1 VRLIRQKP
9 EEIMIIDG
17 KTMNEKGKKQRMFQW
32 RALPSPKMPWETFK
46 RMITME
52 RFSDFTEMERPNEV
66 SIKVTVQFAGQIA
79 NDMGVSSKVLEV
91 EKGAKLKAILEQV
104 DKRTGGRYNF
114 LVSVD
119 NKQVI
124 DYNISVDEDSD
135 ILLITPMS
143 GG

>member
-1 VRLIRQKP
+1 
-9 EEIMIIDG
+9 M
-17 KTMNEKGKKQRMFQW
+17 EK
-32 RALPSPKMPWETFK
+32 E
-46 RMITME
+46 
-52 RFSDFTEMERPNEV
+52 

-79 NDMGVSSKVLEV
+79 NDMGASSKVLEV

-119 NKQVI
+119 NKHVT

-135 ILLITPMS
+135 ILLISPMS

>member
-1 VRLIRQKP
+1 
-9 EEIMIIDG
+9 M
-17 KTMNEKGKKQRMFQW
+17 EK
-32 RALPSPKMPWETFK
+32 E
-46 RMITME
+46 
-52 RFSDFTEMERPNEV
+52 

-79 NDMGVSSKVLEV
+79 NDMGASSKVLEV

-119 NKQVI
+119 NKQVT
-124 DYNISVDEDSD
+124 DYNISVDEASD

>member
-1 VRLIRQKP
+1 
-9 EEIMIIDG
+9 M
-17 KTMNEKGKKQRMFQW
+17 EK
-32 RALPSPKMPWETFK
+32 E
-46 RMITME
+46 
-52 RFSDFTEMERPNEV
+52 

-79 NDMGVSSKVLEV
+79 NDMGASSKVLEV

-119 NKQVI
+119 NKQVT

>member
-1 VRLIRQKP
+1 
-9 EEIMIIDG
+9 M
-17 KTMNEKGKKQRMFQW
+17 EK
-32 RALPSPKMPWETFK
+32 E
-46 RMITME
+46 
-52 RFSDFTEMERPNEV
+52 

-91 EKGAKLKAILEQV
+91 ERGAKLNTILEEV

-119 NKQVI
+119 NEI
-124 DYNISVDEDSD
+124 CPDYNIDIDENSD
-135 ILLITPMS
+135 ILLISPMS

>member
-1 VRLIRQKP
+1 
-9 EEIMIIDG
+9 M
-17 KTMNEKGKKQRMFQW
+17 EK
-32 RALPSPKMPWETFK
+32 E
-46 RMITME
+46 
-52 RFSDFTEMERPNEV
+52 

-91 EKGAKLKAILEQV
+91 EKGAKLNTILEEV

-119 NKQVI
+119 NQQVT
-124 DYNISVDEDSD
+124 DYNISVDENSD

>member
-1 VRLIRQKP
+1 
-9 EEIMIIDG
+9 M
-17 KTMNEKGKKQRMFQW
+17 EK
-32 RALPSPKMPWETFK
+32 E
-46 RMITME
+46 
-52 RFSDFTEMERPNEV
+52 

-79 NDMGVSSKVLEV
+79 NDMGASSKVLEV

>member
-1 VRLIRQKP
+1 
-9 EEIMIIDG
+9 M
-17 KTMNEKGKKQRMFQW
+17 EK
-32 RALPSPKMPWETFK
+32 E
-46 RMITME
+46 
-52 RFSDFTEMERPNEV
+52 

-79 NDMGVSSKVLEV
+79 NDMGASSKVLEV

-119 NKQVI
+119 NEVCP
-124 DYNISVDEDSD
+124 DYNIDVDETSD
-135 ILLITPMS
+135 ILLISPMS

>member
-1 VRLIRQKP
+1 
-9 EEIMIIDG
+9 M
-17 KTMNEKGKKQRMFQW
+17 EK
-32 RALPSPKMPWETFK
+32 E
-46 RMITME
+46 
-52 RFSDFTEMERPNEV
+52 

-79 NDMGVSSKVLEV
+79 NDMGASSKVLEV

-119 NKQVI
+119 NEQVV
-124 DYNISVDEDSD
+124 DYNRVVDENSE
-135 ILLITPMS
+135 ILLLSPMS

>member
-1 VRLIRQKP
+1 
-9 EEIMIIDG
+9 M
-17 KTMNEKGKKQRMFQW
+17 EK
-32 RALPSPKMPWETFK
+32 E
-46 RMITME
+46 
-52 RFSDFTEMERPNEV
+52 

-79 NDMGVSSKVLEV
+79 NDMGASSKVLEV

-119 NKQVI
+119 NKQVT
-124 DYNISVDEDSD
+124 DYNISVDENSD

>member
-1 VRLIRQKP
+1 M
-9 EEIMIIDG
+9 EMA
-17 KTMNEKGKKQRMFQW
+17 QRC
-32 RALPSPKMPWETFK
+32 
-46 RMITME
+46 
-52 RFSDFTEMERPNEV
+52 
-66 SIKVTVQFAGQIA
+66 VTVQFAGQIA
-79 NDMGVSSKVLEV
+79 NDMGASSKVLEV

-119 NKQVI
+119 NKQVT
-124 DYNISVDEDSD
+124 DYNISVDEASD